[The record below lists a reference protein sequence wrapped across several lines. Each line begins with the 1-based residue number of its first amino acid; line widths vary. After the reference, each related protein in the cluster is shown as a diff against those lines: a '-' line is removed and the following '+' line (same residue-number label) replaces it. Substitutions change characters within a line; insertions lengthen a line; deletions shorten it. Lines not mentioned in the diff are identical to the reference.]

1 MFRTIAKTWP
11 QGDLAPRAYRMA
23 ILRRVLN
30 GTFYDNLRHAFAEE
44 VNDAGEYVPLRK
56 RRPSVRTSICR
67 IVVEDSV
74 SLLFGSDNF
83 PAIAVADKNQ
93 EAQLRR
99 VLAEANC
106 NEIMLDAATRG
117 SVGSVAI
124 MFQVLRGR
132 VFLRVLET
140 DALTPTWDPE
150 APDTLL
156 SVTEMYQVKGSA
168 LADLGYNIAPDD
180 LAATFWFQRT
190 WDQNAETW
198 FQPRKKTSKAK
209 PKVDAARTVQHKLG
223 FVPIAWIKNLPGGDD
238 IDGTPTLNGEAI
250 DCQIEVDYQLSQA
263 GRALKFMGDPTLLI
277 KENSTDDG
285 PRVKGAANALIVP
298 ESGDAKLLEISGEA
312 SAAVIEYVKH
322 LREVALESLH
332 GNRASN
338 EKIAAAQSGRAMELM
353 NQPLIWLAAKLRVSY
368 GGALAELA
376 LMVVLASKVI
386 PLKFSDGSAVGSFAQ
401 HEPTLT
407 WPKWFAPTLHDM
419 QARASTLVQLTDAG
433 LMSRETAIGI
443 LCAEYGVQDAGA
455 ERLLADA
462 ELVDRNANAQEQVK
476 IAE

>member
-23 ILRRVLN
+23 ILRRVLE

-67 IVVEDSV
+67 IVVDDSV
-74 SLLFGSDNF
+74 SLLFGAENF
-83 PAIAVADKNQ
+83 PAVVLSDKEQ
-93 EAQLRR
+93 EAALRR
-99 VLAEANC
+99 VLTEANC
-106 NEIMLDAATRG
+106 NEVMMDAATRG
-117 SVGSVAI
+117 AVGSVAI

-132 VFLRVLET
+132 VFLRVLDT
-140 DALTPTWDPE
+140 DTLTPTWDPE
-150 APDTLL
+150 APDTLIA
-156 SVTEMYQVKGSA
+156 VTERYQVNGAA
-168 LADLGYNIAPDD
+168 LADLGYTIAPDD
-180 LAATFWFQRT
+180 LAATFWFQRK
-190 WDQNAETW
+190 WDQQAETW
-198 FQPRKKTSKAK
+198 FHPQKKTSNAQPKIDAK
-209 PKVDAARTVQHKLG
+209 RTVQHKLG
-223 FVPIAWIKNLPGGDD
+223 FVPIAWIKNLPGGGD

-277 KENSTDDG
+277 KENSSDDG

-298 ESGDAKLLEISGEA
+298 ETGDAKLLEISGEA

-332 GNRASN
+332 GNRATN

-353 NQPLIWLAAKLRVSY
+353 NQPLIWLAGKLRVSY

-376 LMVVLASKVI
+376 LMVVRASKQI
-386 PLKFSDGSAVGSFAQ
+386 KLQFRDGTPAGSFAQ
-401 HEPTLT
+401 QEPTLT
-407 WPKWFAPTLHDM
+407 WPRWFAPTLHDM
-419 QARASTLVQLTDAG
+419 QSRAHTLVALTDAA

-443 LCAEYGVQDAGA
+443 LCAEYGVQDADA

-462 ELVDRNANAQEQVK
+462 ELIDRNANAQVQVK